1 MPTSIKLLA
10 VSGSPVKESST
21 DLLLAH
27 IKDAITG
34 HLPRDWQV
42 DGTFVRLNELK
53 FVPCQSCGKAPTPEF
68 CFYED
73 DLTGLYDT
81 VADCDCLLFGTPL
94 YFDTV
99 SSQAKA
105 FIDRCNCL
113 RPADFSGNSARH
125 SFIRLI
131 KKRRPGAMVLVG
143 GEKGWFE
150 GARRVVAGFFKWI
163 EVSNE
168 GTFIFHSDDYK
179 VKGGVRENAAALA
192 EAAALGRKLA
202 DILREQHG

>member
-1 MPTSIKLLA
+1 MSTSIKLLA
-10 VSGSPVKESST
+10 VSGSPVEQSST
-21 DLLLAH
+21 DILLAH
-27 IKDAITG
+27 IEGAIRG
-34 HLPRDWQV
+34 HLPHDWQV
-42 DGTFVRLNELK
+42 DGSFVRLNDLK
-53 FVPCQSCGKAPTPEF
+53 FVPCQSCGEAPTPKY

-73 DLTGLYDT
+73 DLTELYDK
-81 VADCDCLLFGTPL
+81 VAECDCLLFGTPL

-99 SSQAKA
+99 SAQAKA

-113 RPADFSGNSARH
+113 RPADFSGSNAEH

-168 GTFIFHSDDYK
+168 GTFIFHSDDYT
-179 VKGGVRENAAALA
+179 VKGGVREDAAALA

-202 DILREQHG
+202 DIIREQHG